1 MECDCAKVGAVTKAV
16 NDSANSPRGAVDK
29 ALEVLATLALPG
41 GPHRLADVAK
51 ACDLPKP
58 TAHRMLQ
65 TFADAGFAAATGGGQ
80 YDVGPRLLGLS
91 AAVLAGSRAT
101 RSTRPVLADLRRRTG
116 HTVHYAV
123 RHADRAVYVEKL
135 EPEQAYRLNTRPGGE
150 VPLYCT
156 GVGRAIL
163 SRLPD
168 AEVDA
173 VLSGPLKAWT
183 AKTSTD
189 PAAIRASL
197 ATVDSLGYVVDDEQ
211 YEAHVRCV
219 AAPVVDADGVVAGA
233 VSVSGLTF
241 TLQPEAFAALGPLVA
256 EAANRISAKL
266 GPASLQAVSDED

>member
-1 MECDCAKVGAVTKAV
+1 MTKAV
-16 NDSANSPRGAVDK
+16 NDSATSPRGAVDK
-29 ALEVLATLALPG
+29 ALEVLATLARPG

-65 TFADAGFAAATGGGQ
+65 TFADAGFAASAGSGR

-101 RSTRPVLADLRRRTG
+101 RSARPVLADLRRRTG

-123 RHADRAVYVEKL
+123 RHADQAVYVEKL

-163 SRLPD
+163 SRLPAAD
-168 AEVDA
+168 VAA
-173 VLSGPLKAWT
+173 VLDTAPLRAWT
-183 AKTSTD
+183 GKTLTD
-189 PAAIRASL
+189 PAAIRAEL
-197 ATVDSLGYVVDDEQ
+197 ATVDELGYVVDDEQ
-211 YEAHVRCV
+211 YESHVRCV
-219 AAPVVDADGVVAGA
+219 AAPVIDADGVLAGA

-241 TLQPEAFAALGPLVA
+241 TLPPDAVTTLGPLVA

-266 GPASLQAVSDED
+266 GPATLQAVSDED